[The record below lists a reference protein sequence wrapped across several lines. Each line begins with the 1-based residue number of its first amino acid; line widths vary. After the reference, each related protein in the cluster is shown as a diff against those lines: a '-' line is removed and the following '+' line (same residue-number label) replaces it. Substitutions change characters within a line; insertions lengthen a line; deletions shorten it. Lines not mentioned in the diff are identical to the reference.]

1 MTGGTLNPIA
11 FADVP
16 ELVTLIEYVCGREDA
31 VLGAS
36 RPVLPTQRA

>member
-16 ELVTLIEYVCGREDA
+16 ELVTLIEYVRGREDA